1 MIAVSP
7 TVSIDDSDLQFE
19 FIRASGPGGQNVNK
33 LSTACQLRYNL
44 RRSTALPPEAKLRL
58 ARLAGSKMSAD
69 GWLVIEARRYR
80 TQEQNRLDA
89 LRRLGTLVEK
99 ALVEPKPRK
108 EVALRAGP
116 GRARDKMHRS
126 KLKQTRRG
134 DEDWE

>member
-1 MIAVSP
+1 
-7 TVSIDDSDLQFE
+7 
-19 FIRASGPGGQNVNK
+19 
-33 LSTACQLRYNL
+33 
-44 RRSTALPPEAKLRL
+44 
-58 ARLAGSKMSAD
+58 MSAD

-89 LRRLGTLVEK
+89 LRRLGALVEK